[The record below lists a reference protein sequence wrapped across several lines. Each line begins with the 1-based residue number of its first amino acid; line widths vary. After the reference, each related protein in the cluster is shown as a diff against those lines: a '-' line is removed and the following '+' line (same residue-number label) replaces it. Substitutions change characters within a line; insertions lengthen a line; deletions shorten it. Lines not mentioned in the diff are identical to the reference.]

1 MRSVLPSLVVLA
13 ACVSV
18 PSFERPT
25 AELDAVQVTGIGLT
39 GGSLNL
45 LLDVYNPNSYDIR
58 TTRIEAGID
67 LEETHF
73 GEVALDKDI
82 VLPSRRH
89 TVVELP
95 VSFSWSGVG
104 AGARGLLG
112 RGSVRYSLDARV
124 RVQTPVG
131 EHTVGFRDAGVV
143 PLSKMLP

>member
-13 ACVSV
+13 ACASV

-73 GEVALDKDI
+73 GDVALDKDI

-112 RGSVRYSLDARV
+112 RG
-124 RVQTPVG
+124 
-131 EHTVGFRDAGVV
+131 
-143 PLSKMLP
+143 